1 MKKTI
6 FITTIS
12 FVFFSCVS
20 QKKYQEL
27 ETNKLNAAA
36 KSQNRQPRSKREQGN
51 RSKSKKQ
58 AVPLDHE

>member
-12 FVFFSCVS
+12 FIFFSCVS

-27 ETNKLNAAA
+27 ETLQENTRNNLNSTSIQLNTCKDDKEAAL
-36 KSQNRQPRSKREQGN
+36 KSLN
-51 RSKSKKQ
+51 
-58 AVPLDHE
+58 LYLCH